1 MASAAHRWS
10 GVAQRPMSGT
20 AGAAPPTAVL
30 GLGLD
35 ISGRWH
41 GRAVQKGRALVQTYP
56 LPSSV
61 HPPPAAGGARGAR
74 GTRTPVRLPSLVAT
88 AEGPRRRSST
98 ARLSLSEPSLLT
110 PDENVLFEGFS
121 GNRRPSVVQKRPP
134 PPPPPFSKS
143 SVPLPCKTYRP
154 PVTSQPRQQQNRQ
167 QVQSCSRPAYI
178 HFSQAIQPGS
188 KPRVRRHSH
197 NPSLSSEMVQG
208 DLRPLVMQYRN
219 SSSQGGPLSVVG
231 RPCLP
236 GCSERPALAA
246 AASAAATGPARTQ
259 LHVFLPTE
267 AEGEEVDSELVDE
280 GFMDE
285 LDNRLTSLKLQQRT
299 PKTHTYQ

>member
-1 MASAAHRWS
+1 
-10 GVAQRPMSGT
+10 MSGT

-61 HPPPAAGGARGAR
+61 HPPPAAGGARG
-74 GTRTPVRLPSLVAT
+74 TRTPVRLPSLVAT

-121 GNRRPSVVQKRPP
+121 GDRRPSVVQKRPP
-134 PPPPPFSKS
+134 PPPPFYKS

-154 PVTSQPRQQQNRQ
+154 PVTSQPRQRQNHQ

-208 DLRPLVMQYRN
+208 DLRPLVTQYRN
-219 SSSQGGPLSVVG
+219 SSSQGEPLSVVG

-236 GCSERPALAA
+236 GCSERPGALAA
-246 AASAAATGPARTQ
+246 AASAAGPARTQ
-259 LHVFLPTE
+259 FHVFLPTE
-267 AEGEEVDSELVDE
+267 AEGEEVDE

-285 LDNRLTSLKLQQRT
+285 LDCRLTSLKLQQRM
-299 PKTHTYQ
+299 PMTHTYQ